1 MMSLI
6 FNFLS
11 RKKNSDLASVRGIV
25 ALDLIGLK
33 IYGQT
38 QAFVA
43 ASYDCSNVTPH
54 ILSNS
59 KEVKRNFPTHKDKN
73 SVFLKVKKLKLLAD
87 RIFSLPAEFF
97 FWAGPNAEHYLE

>member
-11 RKKNSDLASVRGIV
+11 RRKNSDLASVRGIV
-25 ALDLIGLK
+25 APDLTGLK
-33 IYGQT
+33 IYGWT

-54 ILSNS
+54 ILYKSGEVQEIFPLTETKIVFFLSPNS
-59 KEVKRNFPTHKDKN
+59 F
-73 SVFLKVKKLKLLAD
+73 KKLKLLGTEV
-87 RIFSLPAEFF
+87 FP
-97 FWAGPNAEHYLE
+97 